1 MSAPTISYPLS
12 NYDKIQKKKKS
23 PKTIRKPICVSWG
36 ETMLRCA
43 HKRNILIIQYHPGWE
58 TSFCSIT
65 MSPPPQ
71 KKSQHQ
77 EPSDKNKGSINRC
90 CNPPQSPD
98 LNTMLSVRLRLA
110 KSITYHNSPKILHEK
125 FELLKN
131 KYIN

>member
-12 NYDKIQKKKKS
+12 NYDKIQKKKKPQNNSKAHLCVLGRKHVKVCTKEEYSDHSIS
-23 PKTIRKPICVSWG
+23 PG
-36 ETMLRCA
+36 MGDF
-43 HKRNILIIQYHPGWE
+43 ILQHHNE
-58 TSFCSIT
+58 
-65 MSPPPQ
+65 SPPP

-98 LNTMLSVRLRLA
+98 LDTMLSVRLRLA